1 MWNREKQSLLETR
14 TRSLQKA
21 ETQVEELTAENKA
34 VYEENKD
41 LRFENE
47 EQRLLINRIKRI
59 VEGNT
64 CNNSDMILRKIK
76 ELVND
81 HQSNN

>member
-47 EQRLLINRIKRI
+47 EQKLLINRIKRI

>member
-21 ETQVEELTAENKA
+21 ESQVEELTAENKA